1 MEALSTLNLGHPP
14 VVINRPNRTPSDP
27 SFEQSVSMT
36 VAGNKR
42 RSASST
48 EEPNNNEQLHTV
60 LGEIM
65 VTGDDSATLPPLK
78 KKT

>member
-1 MEALSTLNLGHPP
+1 MEALSTLNLEHPA
-14 VVINRPNRTPSDP
+14 VVINRPNKTPFNS
-27 SFEQSVSMT
+27 SFEQLVSTT

-48 EEPNNNEQLHTV
+48 EELNTNEQLHSV

-65 VTGDDSATLPPLK
+65 VTGDDSATLPPLR